1 MSVLDWLSSWANV
14 PFTVAGG
21 ATLLFAL
28 VQATGVLGLLGG
40 HDDGDADGHAEGDGD
55 GDADGHADAGH
66 GSALEALLGPLAIGR
81 VPLTLT
87 VESAGL
93 AFAIAGLSINSTYL
107 DHPAGP
113 PLVSLAWTLPI
124 ALLVGYG
131 GAALVARVLA
141 PIVDDRAQAA
151 TSRRE
156 LVGTIGVVIS
166 SRVSAE
172 FGEVR
177 LRDRSGHDV
186 RVVCRVAPGTRELA
200 ERDEAVVVECSDD
213 GTLYVA
219 AFDEGEPERRQRVL

>member
-1 MSVLDWLSSWANV
+1 MLDWLSSWANV

-28 VQATGVLGLLGG
+28 VQASGVLGLLGSD
-40 HDDGDADGHAEGDGD
+40 DDGDADTDADGD
-55 GDADGHADAGH
+55 GDADGHEADAGH

-93 AFAIAGLSINSTYL
+93 AFAIAGLVINSAYL
-107 DHPAGP
+107 SDPAGP
-113 PLVSLAWTLPI
+113 PLVSLAWTLPS

-131 GAALVARVLA
+131 AAALVARVLA
-141 PIVDDRAQAA
+141 PIIDDRAQAA

-166 SRVSAE
+166 SRVSEE

-200 ERDEAVVVECSDD
+200 ERDEAVVVECSED
-213 GTLYVA
+213 GTLFVA
-219 AFDEGEPERRQRVL
+219 AFDEGDPERRQRVL